1 MQAVE
6 EIPLAVAA
14 ERLGVSA
21 EALRKRIARRT
32 LTGRKHGVHWFVT
45 VPTGP
50 AGQTDVRPASGQQ
63 DASSGPDPRDAL
75 IEQLRAENTR
85 VWGLVAELTRRLPEL
100 PAGPIGP
107 TESQSPI
114 GGTET
119 RPMDRVHPSPET
131 PATPTKPKGWLQRL
145 LGR

>member
-1 MQAVE
+1 MPEDVMQAVE

-21 EALRKRIARRT
+21 EALRKRIARGT
-32 LTGRKHGVHWFVT
+32 LSGRKHGVHWFVT

-100 PAGPIGP
+100 PTG
-107 TESQSPI
+107 
-114 GGTET
+114 
-119 RPMDRVHPSPET
+119 SPESAPTRLHEADT
-131 PATPTKPKGWLQRL
+131 PPQEPVRLPVRRPWWQRWF
-145 LGR
+145 GG